1 MSHPTHRD
9 DRTRDYPPDPT
20 SEQPRFL
27 SEEECRALIDHILDL
42 TNRRGETE
50 VHIDTTWDSSVRW
63 AHNRAS
69 TSSETRDITL
79 ELQREMGKATLNQTD
94 PVSLEAAVH
103 WAERMARLE
112 GDYST
117 LPHFTYAPP
126 NLTYPQTHIWSEDTY
141 AMTGDHRGEIANS
154 LMTNADQA
162 GMSSAGYLN
171 IGAGA
176 AHVYLADGRM
186 VYARYTTVECSLTVR
201 SPDGRG
207 SGWAGASSYDWTR
220 INAQKLADVALDKC
234 LRSRNPVRIEP
245 GRYTLIMEPQATYDM
260 IRQIMGGYN
269 TRTQSVQRTSYMNRE
284 WEEDQ
289 LPFSVQ
295 RPFHDGHR
303 KYVVSQWAATTD
315 IGITKIGQQLLDPRI
330 TITFEPEDPDLGGL
344 PFTYKGDPYV
354 PVTWWDRGVL
364 KTLAYER
371 GHGPNEA
378 DRLGGQPNGAIF
390 RMSGGD
396 TSVDEMIAT
405 TKRGLIVTRFWGIKL
420 LDPYSI
426 LCTGMTRDG
435 LWLIENGKI
444 SHPVSNL
451 RFTESP
457 LFVFNQVD
465 QLGVPVPVFAPGAP
479 AIVPPVKVQDFSFT
493 SLVDAI

>member
-1 MSHPTHRD
+1 M
-9 DRTRDYPPDPT
+9 T
-20 SEQPRFL
+20 S
-27 SEEECRALIDHILDL
+27 
-42 TNRRGETE
+42 
-50 VHIDTTWDSSVRW
+50 
-63 AHNRAS
+63 
-69 TSSETRDITL
+69 
-79 ELQREMGKATLNQTD
+79 
-94 PVSLEAAVH
+94 
-103 WAERMARLE
+103 
-112 GDYST
+112 
-117 LPHFTYAPP
+117 
-126 NLTYPQTHIWSEDTY
+126 
-141 AMTGDHRGEIANS
+141 DHRSEIANS
-154 LMTNADQA
+154 LIANAEQV
-162 GMSSAGYLN
+162 GMLSAGYLN
-171 IGAGA
+171 IGAGS
-176 AHVYLADGRM
+176 AHVYLTDGRM

-220 INAQKLADVALDKC
+220 INARKLADVALDKC

-260 IRQIMGGYN
+260 IQQIMGGYN
-269 TRTQSVQRTSYMNRE
+269 TRTQNVQRTSYMDRE

-289 LPFSVQ
+289 LPFPVQ

-465 QLGVPVPVFAPGAP
+465 QLGVPVPVFAPGVP